1 MYDEDKKFNNGMRTL
16 TLCAISVGAF
26 AVSLLYIALILE
38 LRP

>member
-16 TLCAISVGAF
+16 TLCAIGVGVF
-26 AVSLLYIALILE
+26 ATSLLYVALILE